1 MRCTERGEINMKLE
15 SALKQFHPKSPTF
28 SDSAHSTSP
37 DRLKGMDTAAALG
50 MTEQKARFG
59 MNAFF
64 AKNDVSID
72 DKYKTV
78 EALTQYALKTVP
90 HLVKK
95 VAGNRLAQCMTILA
109 KMAFEDY
116 ARSAGSVCECQDCGG
131 KGLIYGRK
139 DVMKHPGITNMEG
152 AVIVEPIVRNEV
164 VDELCVTCNGK
175 GQLIPRCRCKGR
187 GKVYDEEQSE
197 LQGAP
202 VFRDCPKCSGRGYK
216 RVPSS
221 VAYAAISHLV
231 PDLNERTWRRNWKP
245 FYDGLAA
252 KCYVEESQ
260 AERLFS
266 YITR

>member
-1 MRCTERGEINMKLE
+1 MKLE

-90 HLVKK
+90 HLIKK
-95 VAGNRLAQCMTILA
+95 AGGNRLAQCMTILA
-109 KMAFEDY
+109 KMSFEDY
-116 ARSAGSVCECQDCGG
+116 ARSAGSVCQCQGCGG
-131 KGLIYGRK
+131 KGLIYHRK

-152 AVIVEPIVRNEV
+152 IEIVEPIIRNEL

-175 GQLIPRCRCKGR
+175 GELTHRCRCRGL
-187 GKVYDEEQSE
+187 GKVLDEEQSE

-221 VAYAAISHLV
+221 VAYQVIKHLV

-245 FYDGLAA
+245 FYESLTA
-252 KCYVEESQ
+252 KCYIEENQ
-260 AERLFS
+260 ADWLFKQ
-266 YITR
+266 ITR